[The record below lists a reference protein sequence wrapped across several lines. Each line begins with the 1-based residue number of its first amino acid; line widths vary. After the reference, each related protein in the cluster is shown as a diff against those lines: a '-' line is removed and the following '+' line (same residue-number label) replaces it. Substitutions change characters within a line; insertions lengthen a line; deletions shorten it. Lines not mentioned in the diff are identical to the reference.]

1 MEPYPGL
8 EHNPHSRQAL
18 TSSDKHQR
26 GLSSG
31 FAILDLNSKGA
42 LAILCEMIQH
52 KLNDTSPHV
61 VTCMIWLRTQRRR
74 HQESLQER
82 TLLREY
88 CESNNV
94 VMLCDLL

>member
-1 MEPYPGL
+1 MEPNPGL

-52 KLNDTSPHV
+52 KLNDASLNVMTR
-61 VTCMIWLRTQRRR
+61 MIWLRTQKKTPRKF
-74 HQESLQER
+74 
-82 TLLREY
+82 T
-88 CESNNV
+88 
-94 VMLCDLL
+94 